1 MSIMQFVVMLN
12 VVMPSVVMLNVVIVS
27 VVAPEKVI
35 IALLIISNVL
45 KLCSRSVGAGDFDS
59 KRLFP

>member
-1 MSIMQFVVMLN
+1 
-12 VVMPSVVMLNVVIVS
+12 MPSVVMLNVVIVS